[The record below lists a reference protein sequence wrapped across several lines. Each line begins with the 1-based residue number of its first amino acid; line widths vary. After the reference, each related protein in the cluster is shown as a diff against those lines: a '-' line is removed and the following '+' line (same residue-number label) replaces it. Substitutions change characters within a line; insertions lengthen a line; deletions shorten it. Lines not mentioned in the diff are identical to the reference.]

1 MAFGTKKSVVAAP
14 SFSERMAS
22 IESMFKTAHENASNL
37 HAEMESEIAK
47 KESQIAALQE
57 DIKTI
62 GVTKQDSII
71 SESSHYIVN
80 RVSGSNAWLTQFK
93 NGDWYELSEEL
104 H

>member
-1 MAFGTKKSVVAAP
+1 MAFGTKKSVVATP

-22 IESMFKTAHENASNL
+22 IKSMFKTAHENASNL

-62 GVTKQDSII
+62 
-71 SESSHYIVN
+71 
-80 RVSGSNAWLTQFK
+80 AWLTQFK
-93 NGDWYELSEEL
+93 SGDWYELSEEL

>member
-1 MAFGTKKSVVAAP
+1 LKESILITKKKSMAFGTKKTVVAP

-22 IESMFKTAHENASNL
+22 IKSMFKAAHENASNL

-62 GVTKQDSII
+62 GVTKQ
-71 SESSHYIVN
+71 EAETFM
-80 RVSGSNAWLTQFK
+80 SNIEKLI
-93 NGDWYELSEEL
+93 
-104 H
+104 